1 MVLKFGHFGTLIRNA
16 WKFLNVKLERGL
28 EVHLEGMCEKRR
40 RIAQQKINIL
50 HSIKG
55 RYGVMEESLLDW

>member
-1 MVLKFGHFGTLIRNA
+1 M
-16 WKFLNVKLERGL
+16 KLERGL